1 MSGSPR
7 VERPVDLRLFPLEVV
22 LFPGAELPL
31 RVFESRYR
39 QLVAEC
45 VDEGAPFGVVLI
57 AEGESVGDAGVQPR
71 SVGTTAR
78 ILAQRTDPGG
88 DILLS
93 TVGERRF
100 AIRELHRDRPYLRA
114 EVDYPEEHGRASA
127 EAARAARADYAE
139 LIRLRAAIVGGYE
152 RDPSLPADDG
162 ALADRLAWEGASI
175 AEPRDLQGVLE
186 ALDVGERLRRAAPI
200 LAGMLEAARELE
212 SLVASRRLAGRER
225 FN

>member
-1 MSGSPR
+1 MSGAPR

-45 VDEGAPFGVVLI
+45 VDEEAPFGVVLI

-78 ILAQRTDPGG
+78 IVAQRTDSDG

-100 AIRELHRDRPYLRA
+100 EIRELHRDRPYLRA
-114 EVDYPEEHGRASA
+114 EVDYPEEHGSASA
-127 EAARAARADYAE
+127 ESARAARADYSE

-152 RDPSLPADDG
+152 RDPALPADDG
-162 ALADRLAWEGASI
+162 ALADRLAWEGTSI
-175 AEPRDLQGVLE
+175 AAPRDLQAVLE
-186 ALDVGERLRRAAPI
+186 ALDVGERLRRAGPI

-212 SLVASRRLAGRER
+212 SLVASRRRAGRER